1 MSPTAKVT
9 YISLSADDPAL
20 DAAFEAAIADVRAAL
35 GRDYPLHVAG
45 ETRASSWGASRR
57 PPRPT

>member
-20 DAAFEAAIADVRAAL
+20 DAASVVTGHHREDGVAAYLEDWL
-35 GRDYPLHVAG
+35 
-45 ETRASSWGASRR
+45 ASH
-57 PPRPT
+57 